1 MATRRSSSASA
12 SRPRGAEPNPS
23 VARVLDVLELFFQ
36 GGEYSLTDVS
46 DRLRLPK
53 STTHSILHT
62 LRRRGYVDCDEATKT
77 YSLGVQAVARANTA
91 PIVRLLQPRARLHL
105 DRLAGRLGET
115 ALLLTVQAGHA
126 VAIDMVESPRS
137 LRYVAM
143 LGRPW
148 PLYATGA
155 GKLYLSQYED
165 AEVRSLFADGLRPL
179 TESTHVEVE
188 PLLAELAEV
197 RRAGW
202 AAQRREIIDDVC
214 GFAAPVVDSAGRFVA
229 ALVVTGPC
237 ERVANAEEEI
247 VEILVEEARVLSGHL
262 QRPSA
267 AEASGSL
274 S

>member
-1 MATRRSSSASA
+1 
-12 SRPRGAEPNPS
+12 
-23 VARVLDVLELFFQ
+23 VLELFFE
-36 GGEYSLTDVS
+36 GGDHSLTEVS
-46 DRLRLPK
+46 ERLRLPK
-53 STTHSILHT
+53 STTHSILHA
-62 LRRRGYVDCDEATKT
+62 LRRRGYVACDDATKT

-115 ALLLTVQAGHA
+115 ALLLTVQSGYA

-137 LRYVAM
+137 LRYIAM

-155 GKLYLSQYED
+155 GKLYLAQYED
-165 AEVRSLFADGLRPL
+165 AEVRSLLAEGLRPL
-179 TESTHVEVE
+179 TPSTHVDVE
-188 PLLAELAEV
+188 ALLAELAEV

-214 GFAAPVVDSAGRFVA
+214 GFAAPVVDSAGRFAA

-237 ERVANAEEEI
+237 DRVAEGETAI
-247 VEILVEEARVLSGHL
+247 VEVLVEEARALTDHL
-262 QRPSA
+262 QRRSSP
-267 AEASGSL
+267 EPT
-274 S
+274 

>member
-12 SRPRGAEPNPS
+12 SRRRGADANRGT
-23 VARVLDVLELFFQ
+23 ARVLDVLELFFD
-36 GGEYSLTDVS
+36 GGDYSLTHVS
-46 DRLRLPK
+46 ERLRLPK

-62 LRRRGYVDCDEATKT
+62 LRRRGYVTCDEATKT
-77 YSLGVQAVARANTA
+77 YSLAVQVVARANSA

-105 DRLAGRLGET
+105 DRLSTRLGET
-115 ALLLTVQAGHA
+115 ALLLTVQGGHA

-155 GKLYLSQYED
+155 GKLYLAQYED
-165 AEVRSLFADGLRPL
+165 DEVRALLADGLRPL
-179 TESTHVEVE
+179 TEDTHVEIE
-188 PLLAELAEV
+188 PLLAELAEA
-197 RRAGW
+197 RRTGW

-214 GFAAPVVDSAGRFVA
+214 GFAAPVLDSAGRFVC

-237 ERVANAEEEI
+237 DRVAPAQEQI
-247 VEILVEEARVLSGHL
+247 VPLLVEEARELSDHL
-262 QRPSA
+262 RQPA
-267 AEASGSL
+267 LA
-274 S
+274 